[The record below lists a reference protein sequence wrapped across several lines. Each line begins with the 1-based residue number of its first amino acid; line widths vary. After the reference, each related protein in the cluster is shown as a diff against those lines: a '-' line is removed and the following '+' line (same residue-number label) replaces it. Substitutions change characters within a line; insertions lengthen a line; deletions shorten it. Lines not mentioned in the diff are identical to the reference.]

1 MEILGISSVAVIT
14 VVAYLVGLA
23 VRETPINN
31 KWIPVI
37 VGTVGGVLGIV
48 GMLTI
53 EGFPATDILTSIA
66 VGIVSGLAATGA
78 DQITKQLGLN
88 VLRQRAEAEE
98 AAAIEQ
104 GEAYEEE
111 MLK

>member
-1 MEILGISSVAVIT
+1 MEFLGIGSVAVIT
-14 VVAYLVGLA
+14 VIAYLFGLA

-53 EGFPATDILTSIA
+53 EGFPATDILSAIA

-78 DQITKQLGLN
+78 DQIKKQIINRDG
-88 VLRQRAEAEE
+88 VE
-98 AAAIEQ
+98 
-104 GEAYEEE
+104 
-111 MLK
+111 